1 MRRLEISV
9 LPDIVNALIG
19 TSIVSAANGY
29 VFTTSRSLYS
39 LSVAGQ
45 APRFLNKLNR
55 NGVPYLCVLVTI
67 ALTGLSYL
75 SVSAGTAKVLNW
87 WISLVTASQ
96 LLNWIVSPVDLRI
109 SCRCMADP
117 LVHTQIMSTT
127 WIRFNNAI
135 KAQGLDRK
143 TFLPYRSRFQPYCA
157 WYALTWATII
167 LILSGYTLFYRPY

>member
-96 LLNWIVSPVDLRI
+96 LLNWIVSLLEPSI
-109 SCRCMADP
+109 AS
-117 LVHTQIMSTT
+117 
-127 WIRFNNAI
+127 
-135 KAQGLDRK
+135 
-143 TFLPYRSRFQPYCA
+143 RSM
-157 WYALTWATII
+157 T
-167 LILSGYTLFYRPY
+167 YTLAHN